1 MSLETLHPDFQEMT
15 AVKQLR
21 AGLGDLLMLM
31 DVPEGKMLSL
41 DEVKAIRE
49 CAQKLARIAAP
60 KSAE

>member
-1 MSLETLHPDFQEMT
+1 
-15 AVKQLR
+15 
-21 AGLGDLLMLM
+21 
-31 DVPEGKMLSL
+31 MLSL